1 MTKST
6 IKFTKANLERLKF
19 SGKHKYY
26 YAENFEGLCI
36 YVGKSEKTYHAHW
49 SEPIIDRST
58 GKVERF
64 GKKKRLGGF
73 QIPLEEIKEKVRKNL
88 DDWKKVAAQFSMSEA
103 DFKVAAKKAVATS
116 YSIGKEQTKLAMDA
130 AANFLPK

>member
-49 SEPIIDRST
+49 SR
-58 GKVERF
+58 
-64 GKKKRLGGF
+64 
-73 QIPLEEIKEKVRKNL
+73 
-88 DDWKKVAAQFSMSEA
+88 
-103 DFKVAAKKAVATS
+103 
-116 YSIGKEQTKLAMDA
+116 
-130 AANFLPK
+130 